1 MEKRKI
7 GAHVSVAGGLNF
19 AIKRALKIGVNCL
32 QIFSSP
38 PQQRR
43 SASYAHEELEEF
55 KKEVHKKALLPLFV
69 HAPYLINLASD
80 NPVIVNRSV
89 DSLILDLKFSQHIV
103 AEGVIFHLGSHR
115 LGWSLSKREELI
127 NIFERIL
134 KDSPS
139 QTLVIVE
146 NSSGS
151 GNKIGAKFSELS
163 KIKEDLKN
171 ERIKFCL
178 DTAHLFEAGYDLRTK
193 RTVALF
199 ASQVGESLGL
209 ESVVCLHTNDSKT
222 DLGSRIDRH
231 ENIGEGKI
239 GLGGFKALLHHPEL
253 VNKPFI
259 IETPGFSK
267 ECPDK
272 KNLDILWKLARVEE

>member
-19 AIKRALKIGVNCL
+19 AIKRALKIGANCL

-38 PQQRR
+38 PQQWR
-43 SASYAHEELEEF
+43 SASYTHGELEEF
-55 KKEVHKKALLPLFV
+55 KKELRKQALLPLFV

-80 NPVIVNRSV
+80 NPVIVKRSM
-89 DSLILDLKFSQHIV
+89 DSLILDLKFSQHIG

-127 NIFERIL
+127 NLFKRIL
-134 KDSPS
+134 KNSPS

-151 GNKIGAKFSELS
+151 GSKIGIKLLELL

-193 RTVALF
+193 RTIALF
-199 ASQVGESLGL
+199 ASQVDESLSW
-209 ESVVCLHTNDSKT
+209 ESVVCLHANDSKT
-222 DLGSRIDRH
+222 DLGSKIDRH

-239 GLGGFKALLHHPEL
+239 GLGGFKALLHHPKL

-267 ECPDK
+267 EGPDK
-272 KNLDILWKLARVEE
+272 KNLDILWKLARVKE